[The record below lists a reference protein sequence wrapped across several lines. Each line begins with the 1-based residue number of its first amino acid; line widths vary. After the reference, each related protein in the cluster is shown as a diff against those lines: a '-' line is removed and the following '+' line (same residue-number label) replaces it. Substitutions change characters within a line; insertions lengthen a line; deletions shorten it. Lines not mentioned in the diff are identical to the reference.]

1 MDKDN
6 FKIATSEES
15 LSKTKEEI
23 VKEAKRLEES
33 SLYSA
38 KGHFVAAEFWQRF
51 HLWIGIPT
59 LILAGIVGTTALG
72 SFGFAN
78 IVAGIIALVIAAL
91 SSVATFLNPNE
102 KSSTHLKSGND
113 YDALQS
119 KVRIFWTIE
128 CWQEESERVL
138 TGRLKMFAE
147 HRDRLNSG
155 SQQIPSWAYRRA
167 KKGIAE
173 GEAAYSA
180 DQVRDGSSER

>member
-6 FKIATSEES
+6 LKIETREES

-23 VKEAKRLEES
+23 VKEAKRIEES

-59 LILAGIVGTTALG
+59 LILAGVSGATALG
-72 SFGFAN
+72 SFSFAN
-78 IVAGIIALVIAAL
+78 IVAGISALLIAAL

-102 KSSTHLKSGND
+102 KSSAHFKSGND

-119 KVRIFWTIE
+119 KVRMFWTIE
-128 CWQEESERVL
+128 CWQEESEGVL
-138 TGRLKMFAE
+138 TGRLKMYAE
-147 HRDRLNSG
+147 HRDRLNSS

-167 KKGIAE
+167 KKGNSRRR
-173 GEAAYSA
+173 GHLFS
-180 DQVRDGSSER
+180 RPSP